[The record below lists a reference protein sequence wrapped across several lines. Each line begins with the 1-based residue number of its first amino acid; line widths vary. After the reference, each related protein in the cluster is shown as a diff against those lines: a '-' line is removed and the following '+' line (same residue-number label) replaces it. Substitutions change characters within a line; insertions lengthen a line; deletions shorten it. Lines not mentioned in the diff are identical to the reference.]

1 MTRQGFANGTP
12 EPGRTIAEKE
22 ATLKRIGEGLTQE
35 ELEVVRQNFRLGTM
49 PSDVKGPFTGKPG
62 KYGVRTI
69 AGARELSTS
78 QLENVPG
85 FVRKSTENIFFN
97 TKADAQKFLNSQLL
111 EDVYKKSLRESSAR
125 GNRAFKR
132 TNPALFKKIIQL
144 AESGEVGPTAI
155 GKNPEVVKLNKGKEL
170 KYNTIQNIIEGEKGK
185 NFFKEI
191 AKLKSNPKSDARLS
205 LEKRLPELK
214 ADYLKGMSTIK
225 LTEKYLPDSKAR
237 SSTTL
242 ESVLKDMQAGKLPT
256 KITKAELAKRP
267 DIRGLNLET
276 AVKKDPKKLAA
287 ILEDIPKMANKEVQ
301 EKYNIS
307 GTTLNEI
314 KNEYGLEFGKKLP
327 APKNPKVTERLNKV
341 LKIVKSADLPL
352 GSIKGDS
359 PIAKKLADKAGMGVR
374 EFLVDVNRIRQNP
387 TRLDLSKADIKLLS
401 RFPDPGFTEGLLQV
415 KGYSPKT
422 VKAVK
427 DVERAASSVT
437 EAGSQ
442 LEHALPKSLIKEFNL
457 PRKYLL
463 TAERTTNFLNQFKK
477 QFDNQL
483 INAAKK
489 HAAGEI
495 SYPEYKREVARI
507 TKIVSDKTGGYKMG
521 YVDFKDGKPFAVT
534 PQETLLKGEGDLGK
548 KTKGLKN
555 YFKNAIYHN
564 KLYDNYTKNPD
575 DPAFGTLREEIKQG
589 KYNFVKEVE
598 AENTAKAINNF
609 TKPEEFF
616 SLYQKDPNNIF
627 FKALS
632 KSSNLAGGRGKI
644 LLAGGATLPLLTTAL
659 AAETGNE
666 IKDDSILPEAAVAT
680 AAVAPLATKTGRSIY
695 GSAAKKALQAL
706 GTPSAAAG
714 FAGLSVLENLKEGKS
729 IPDAVVDKEVGIEL
743 LFPELAKRAVG
754 KVPGGSGILSQI
766 GRVAANPFFRAAR
779 AFTPVGAAITAAGLA
794 KDYGRFV
801 KSEIARKAADPEAYI
816 AEQEEQM
823 GIAAADGGLIRAR
836 YAEGSDDKEKIDKGR
851 RRVVKILGGIASL
864 PIIGRFFDI
873 AKLGAPA
880 VEKVAEKVA
889 ESGVPD
895 YFWKLYN
902 TIKSKGILSD
912 EVKVDPRVERTTT
925 YKNYKLEEGAY
936 GDPSETVITKINDRG
951 EFGYTE
957 ESMRFKKGGM
967 DEDGFVGNEYE
978 EITARPDAE
987 GKLKDVEDGL
997 DDGSVDEILE
1007 EIGEKTKID

>member
-442 LEHALPKSLIKEFNL
+442 LEHALPKALIKEFNL

-534 PQETLLKGEGDLGK
+534 PQESLLKGEGDLGK

-779 AFTPVGAAITAAGLA
+779 AFTPVGAAITAGGLA

-880 VEKVAEKVA
+880 VERLRRK
-889 ESGVPD
+889 
-895 YFWKLYN
+895 
-902 TIKSKGILSD
+902 
-912 EVKVDPRVERTTT
+912 
-925 YKNYKLEEGAY
+925 
-936 GDPSETVITKINDRG
+936 
-951 EFGYTE
+951 
-957 ESMRFKKGGM
+957 
-967 DEDGFVGNEYE
+967 
-978 EITARPDAE
+978 
-987 GKLKDVEDGL
+987 
-997 DDGSVDEILE
+997 
-1007 EIGEKTKID
+1007 